1 LVKAGCPWL
10 VRVRSANSSFAYG
23 TKIQGQIPKRGWS
36 DALIDETISSPHH
49 VSPALNKATNNPAT
63 AYFRKDGSYVVREN
77 VSGRIIQ
84 VSDRLDPGWIVD
96 DVIQNPYKP

>member
-1 LVKAGCPWL
+1 M
-10 VRVRSANSSFAYG
+10 RSANSSFAYG

-36 DALIDETISSPHH
+36 DALIDDAISSPHH

-63 AYFRKDGSYVVREN
+63 AYFLKDGSYVVREN
-77 VSGRIIQ
+77 ATGRIIQ
-84 VSDRLDPGWIVD
+84 VSDRFDPGWIVD